1 MGFADLHIHS
11 IYSSDGTGTIPAILK
26 QVADKTPLNVIAI
39 TDHDSMQGVHQAIQ
53 LAPRY
58 GIEVIPGCEVST
70 ADGHLLALFIK
81 EIIKPGLSLL
91 DTVLMIADQGG
102 IAVAPHPMAKGTSS
116 LKITTICEALQNPCV
131 AKVLVGVELFNGGL
145 VYTRANPSV
154 SRRLHQLD
162 LASVGNSDA
171 HILPMIG
178 RGSTWF
184 EGSTTNDLY
193 TALMN
198 HQTIPQSARGLDG
211 WAVMKSYIPRYVLR
225 KLGWAAWNA
234 APEERIRY
242 IRYTKHPLDQQGVY
256 L

>member
-26 QVADKTPLNVIAI
+26 HVADKTPLNVIAI
-39 TDHDSMQGVHQAIQ
+39 TDHDSMQGVQEAIQ

-70 ADGHLLALFIK
+70 ADGHLLALFINQS
-81 EIIKPGLSLL
+81 IKPGLSLL

-116 LKITTICEALQNPCV
+116 LKIATICQALENPSA

-145 VYTRANPSV
+145 VYTRANPAV

-162 LASVGNSDA
+162 LAPLGNSDA

-184 EGSTTNDLY
+184 EGSSSRDLY
-193 TALMN
+193 TALITK
-198 HQTIPQSARGLDG
+198 QTIPQTGRGLDG

-225 KLGWAAWNA
+225 KLGWAAWNS
-234 APEERIRY
+234 APEERISY
-242 IRYTKHPLDQQGVY
+242 IRYAKLLMDQQGVY